1 MTPLYQTDIFTL
13 SLGLMDSWLVTNVEV
28 FPLERDPIKLEVHIS
43 VDWKGGGKSPRF
55 LPSASNLDTAIAY
68 NYRSKLQGIYEDCV
82 DLDQAVEV
90 YETWC
95 LEMWNSGVKEIRKAS
110 QTLTNND
117 VEILNFFI
125 TRRTNAMSEGFSS
138 VIGLIEKRARG
149 YKNMYNFM
157 ALIYPICREPEL
169 PKATIM

>member
-13 SLGLMDSWLVTNVEV
+13 SPGLMDSWLVTNVEV
-28 FPLERDPIKLEVHIS
+28 LPLERAPIKLEVHIS

-110 QTLTNND
+110 QTPTNND
-117 VEILNFFI
+117 VEILNHLI
-125 TRRTNAMSEGFSS
+125 TKRTKVMLEGFNS
-138 VIGLIEKRARG
+138 VIGLIQRKGEGLQKHG
-149 YKNMYNFM
+149 
-157 ALIYPICREPEL
+157 
-169 PKATIM
+169 